1 MTSPAMTNL
10 LAVYT
15 ALAEEQPEE
24 PALIYQREP
33 HAGTV
38 LTWAQLVAR
47 SAELHRWLAASGLP
61 EAGLYA
67 VVLADH
73 PDMLPLLL
81 AVWRLQGAA
90 LLVDPEWGDR
100 LRRSILG
107 HSEPDAFISLLPEL
121 AISLAGRPGSPSA
134 HRDLPADA
142 ALLSYTSGSTGD
154 PKAIVMTHGRLATTM
169 FAAAAAVVRH
179 RGSAPKRIACSMR
192 LSGSGVLNL
201 HYTWA
206 VCAEAAVVILPE
218 LELKTARDY
227 WRRLE
232 EHHVDQMFLVPPLI
246 DLLNHVAAPPRDGWT
261 ARPVCLTGSSPLSR
275 RTQERFQRRFKI
287 GLLNAFG
294 LTESMCACFFGE
306 YDDQAMGRNT
316 IGQPALLKARLRDL
330 SGRLV
335 EGPGEGEL
343 ELSGPTLFDGYYR
356 NPRATAA
363 AFIGSWFRT
372 GDLLRR
378 DERGSYSTIGR
389 LKDVVMKG
397 SYAVYLNE
405 IEEAAVDIAGVLEV
419 AAVPLQLPD
428 GGEDIGLIVRFLA
441 AAAPASGAGAI
452 AAELRE
458 RLGAQR
464 APRRV
469 IETTEVLPRTGQEK
483 LDRRRILTLWQQ
495 LAGHAPLDLRPD
507 HD

>member
-1 MTSPAMTNL
+1 MTNL
-10 LAVYT
+10 LAIYT
-15 ALAEEQPEE
+15 SLAEERPDD
-24 PALIYQREP
+24 PALIYEREP
-33 HAGTV
+33 HVGTV
-38 LTWAQLVAR
+38 LTWARLIER
-47 SAELHRWLAASGLP
+47 SEELHRGLLAAGVP

-81 AVWRLQGAA
+81 AVWRLRGAA

-100 LRRSILG
+100 LRKSVLG
-107 HSEPDAFISLLPEL
+107 HSEPDAFLSLLPEL
-121 AISLAGRPGSPSA
+121 SASLSPSA
-134 HRDLPADA
+134 RRDLPEDA

-154 PKAIVMTHGRLATTM
+154 PKAIVMTHGRLSTTM
-169 FAAAAAVVRH
+169 YAAAAAVVRH
-179 RGSAPKRIACSMR
+179 RGSAPRRVACSMR

-206 VCAEAAVVILPE
+206 VCADAAVVILPQ
-218 LELKTARDY
+218 LEVKTARDY
-227 WRRLE
+227 WHRIE
-232 EHHVDQMFLVPPLI
+232 KHQIDQMFLVPPLI
-246 DLLNHVAAPPRDGWT
+246 DLLNHVAVPPANGHV
-261 ARPVCLTGSSPLSR
+261 PPICITGSSPLSR

-306 YDDQAMGRNT
+306 YDEQGMGRNT
-316 IGQPALLKARLRDL
+316 IGQPALLKARLRGL
-330 SGRLV
+330 SGMLV

-356 NPRATAA
+356 NPQATAA
-363 AFIGSWFRT
+363 AFNGRWFRT

-397 SYAVYLNE
+397 GYAIYLNE
-405 IEEAAVDIAGVLEV
+405 IEEAAVDVAGVHEV

-428 GGEDIGLIVRFLA
+428 GGEDIGLIVRFLPDA
-441 AAAPASGAGAI
+441 ASASDRLTI
-452 AAELRE
+452 ELRD

-469 IETTEVLPRTGQEK
+469 VETSEALPRTGQEK
-483 LDRRRILTLWQQ
+483 LDRRRILEMWQR
-495 LAGHAPLDLRPD
+495 LAGHAPLDLRAPA
-507 HD
+507 

>member
-1 MTSPAMTNL
+1 MTNL
-10 LAVYT
+10 LAIYRT
-15 ALAEEQPEE
+15 LAEERTEE

-33 HAGTV
+33 HVGTV
-38 LTWAQLVAR
+38 LTWARLVER
-47 SAELHRWLAASGLP
+47 SEELCRGLQAAGVP

-81 AVWRLQGAA
+81 AVWRLRGAA
-90 LLVDPEWGDR
+90 LLVDPEWGER

-107 HSEPDAFISLLPEL
+107 HSEPDAFLSLLPEL
-121 AISLAGRPGSPSA
+121 SVSLSPGIR
-134 HRDLPADA
+134 RDLPRDA

-154 PKAIVMTHGRLATTM
+154 PKAIVMTHGKLAITM
-169 FAAAAAVVRH
+169 YAAAAAVVRH
-179 RGSAPKRIACSMR
+179 RGSPPRRIACSMR

-206 VCAEAAVVILPE
+206 LCAAAAVVVLPQ
-218 LELKTARDY
+218 LDIRTARDY
-227 WRRLE
+227 WRRIE
-232 EHHVDQMFLVPPLI
+232 EHEIDQTFLVPPLI
-246 DLLNHVAAPPRDGWT
+246 DLLNHAAAPPADHV
-261 ARPVCLTGSSPLSR
+261 RPICITGSSPLSR
-275 RTQERFQRRFKI
+275 RTQERFHRRFKI

-306 YDDQAMGRNT
+306 YDEQGLGRNT
-316 IGQPALLKARLRDL
+316 IGQPALLQARLRDL
-330 SGRLV
+330 SGRIV

-356 NPRATAA
+356 NPKATAA
-363 AFIGSWFRT
+363 AFDGRWFRT

-389 LKDVVMKG
+389 VKDVVMKG
-397 SYAVYLNE
+397 GYAIYLNE
-405 IEEAAVDIAGVLEV
+405 IEEAAVDVPGVHEV

-428 GGEDIGLIVRFLA
+428 GGEDIGLIVRFLPDA
-441 AAAPASGAGAI
+441 AAASDLLTN
-452 AAELRE
+452 ELRD

-469 IETTEVLPRTGQEK
+469 VETREALPRTGQEK
-483 LDRRRILTLWQQ
+483 LDRRRILEMWQK
-495 LAGHAPLDLRPD
+495 LAGHAALDLQAPA
-507 HD
+507 

>member
-1 MTSPAMTNL
+1 MTNL
-10 LAVYT
+10 LAIYT
-15 ALAEEQPEE
+15 ALAEERPDD

-33 HAGTV
+33 HVGTV
-38 LTWAQLVAR
+38 LTWARLVER
-47 SAELHRWLAASGLP
+47 SAELYRRLLAAGVP

-81 AVWRLQGAA
+81 AVWRLRGAA
-90 LLVDPEWGDR
+90 LLVDAEWGGR
-100 LRRSILG
+100 LRSSIFG
-107 HSEPDAFISLLPEL
+107 HSEPDAFLSLLPEL
-121 AISLAGRPGSPSA
+121 SVSLAGRPGSPGT
-134 HRDLPADA
+134 HRDLPEDA

-154 PKAIVMTHGRLATTM
+154 PKAIVMTHGRLSTTM
-169 FAAAAAVVRH
+169 YAAAAAVVRH
-179 RGSAPKRIACSMR
+179 RGSAPRRVACSMR

-206 VCAEAAVVILPE
+206 VCADAAVVVLPQ
-218 LELKTARDY
+218 LDIRTARDY
-227 WRRLE
+227 WRRIE
-232 EHHVDQMFLVPPLI
+232 EHRIDQMFLVPPLI
-246 DLLNHVAAPPRDGWT
+246 DLLNHVAAPPANGQV
-261 ARPVCLTGSSPLSR
+261 RPICITGSSPLSR
-275 RTQERFQRRFKI
+275 RTQERFHRRFKI

-306 YDDQAMGRNT
+306 YDDQGMGRNT

-330 SGRLV
+330 SGSIV
-335 EGPGEGEL
+335 EGPGDGEL
-343 ELSGPTLFDGYYR
+343 ELSGPTLFAGYYR
-356 NPRATAA
+356 NPQATAA
-363 AFIGSWFRT
+363 AFDGSWFKT

-397 SYAVYLNE
+397 GYAVYLNE
-405 IEEAAVDIAGVLEV
+405 IEEAAVDIDGVHEV

-428 GGEDIGLIVRFLA
+428 GGEDIGLIVRFLTNTA
-441 AAAPASGAGAI
+441 SAPDTDTLTT
-452 AAELRE
+452 ELRQ

-469 IETTEVLPRTGQEK
+469 VEATEALPRTGQEK
-483 LDRRRILTLWQQ
+483 LDRRRILQMWQT
-495 LAGHAPLDLRPD
+495 LAGHAPLDLRA
-507 HD
+507 HHE

>member
-1 MTSPAMTNL
+1 VTSL
-10 LAVYT
+10 LAIYE
-15 ALAEEQPEE
+15 ALAGERPDD

-33 HAGTV
+33 HVGTV
-38 LTWAQLVAR
+38 LTWARLAER
-47 SAELHRWLAASGLP
+47 SGELHRRLLAAGVP

-81 AVWRLQGAA
+81 AVWRLRGAA

-107 HSEPDAFISLLPEL
+107 HSEPDAFLSLLPEL
-121 AISLAGRPGSPSA
+121 SVSLSPGTR
-134 HRDLPADA
+134 RDLPEDA

-154 PKAIVMTHGRLATTM
+154 PKAIVMTHGKLSITM
-169 FAAAAAVVRH
+169 YAAAAAVVRH
-179 RGSAPKRIACSMR
+179 RGSAPRRIACSMR

-206 VCAEAAVVILPE
+206 LCADAAVVILPQ
-218 LELKTARDY
+218 LEIRTARDY
-227 WRRLE
+227 WRRIE
-232 EHHVDQMFLVPPLI
+232 EHEIDQMFLVPPLI
-246 DLLNHVAAPPRDGWT
+246 DLLNHAAAPPESHV
-261 ARPVCLTGSSPLSR
+261 RPICITGSSPLSR

-306 YDDQAMGRNT
+306 YDEQGMGRNT
-316 IGQPALLKARLRDL
+316 IGQPALLKARLREISGG
-330 SGRLV
+330 SGRIV

-356 NPRATAA
+356 NPKATAA
-363 AFIGSWFRT
+363 AFDGRWFRT

-389 LKDVVMKG
+389 VKDVVMKG
-397 SYAVYLNE
+397 GYAIYLNE
-405 IEEAAVDIAGVLEV
+405 IEEAAVDVPGVHEV

-428 GGEDIGLIVRFLA
+428 GGEDIGLIVRFLPDA
-441 AAAPASGAGAI
+441 VLAPDRASDALTN
-452 AAELRE
+452 ELRD

-469 IETTEVLPRTGQEK
+469 VETREALPRTGQEK
-483 LDRRRILTLWQQ
+483 LDRRRILEMWQK
-495 LAGHAPLDLRPD
+495 LAGHAALDLRAPA
-507 HD
+507 